1 MSQADAL
8 RAAIRDFDEVIAL
21 ERILLRRMEPADVDA
36 LHPLLADWDVVRW
49 LARPAFPVA
58 KARTAAFC
66 TEAATRQAVD
76 GELDLA
82 IVGEAGPIGAITWRL
97 AGPSPVQRE
106 TGSSIGFWLGRPY
119 WGQGVMTAA
128 ARALIGRVFA
138 LTDVDAVYSGYFDG
152 NLPSA
157 RVQAK
162 LGFAVDGRAM
172 IWCNPHQAERLHI
185 NTRLARANFATG
197 QP

>member
-1 MSQADAL
+1 MSDADAV

-21 ERILLRRMEPADVDA
+21 ERIHLRRMEPADADA
-36 LHPLLADWDVVRW
+36 LHPLLADWEVVRW
-49 LARPAFPVA
+49 LARPTFPVA

-66 TEAATRQAVD
+66 AEAATRQAVD

-82 IVGEAGPIGAITWRL
+82 IIGETGPIGAFTWRL

-106 TGSSIGFWLGRPY
+106 LGSSIGFWLGRPY
-119 WGQGVMTAA
+119 WGQGFMTAA
-128 ARALIGRVFA
+128 ARAMIGRIFA
-138 LTDVDAVYSGYFDG
+138 ATDADAVYSGYFDG

-157 RVQAK
+157 AVQTK